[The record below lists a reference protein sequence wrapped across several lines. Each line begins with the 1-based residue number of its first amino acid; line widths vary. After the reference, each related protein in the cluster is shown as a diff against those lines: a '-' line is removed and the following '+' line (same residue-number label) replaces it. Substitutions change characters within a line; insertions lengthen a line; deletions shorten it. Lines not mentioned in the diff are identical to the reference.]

1 MNTEKNEENNLSQ
14 ETSSEEI
21 LENESAEE
29 TAAETENS
37 TDDLLIEQ
45 QDRIAQLEQELADL
59 KDSTLRKIAEYDN
72 MKKRLQRERVQ
83 IFEQAKSASVE
94 AFLPIN
100 DDLIRRLEA
109 AEKAGGDSVFVE
121 GLKLITG
128 KFAEILERN
137 NVEMISETGVPFD
150 VDLHDALLRQKPD
163 DESIGSDIVLQVLE
177 NGYRMGDKTIRHA
190 KVIVSE

>member
-1 MNTEKNEENNLSQ
+1 MNTEKNEDNNLSKQ
-14 ETSSEEI
+14 TNSEEI

-29 TAAETENS
+29 NIAEHENS
-37 TDDLLIEQ
+37 TDDLVIVQ
-45 QDRIAQLEQELADL
+45 QDRIAQLEQELAEI
-59 KDSTLRKIAEYDN
+59 KDSALRKMAEYDN
-72 MKKRLQRERVQ
+72 MKRRLQRDRTQ

-94 AFLPIN
+94 AFLPVN
-100 DDLIRRLEA
+100 DDLIRTLDA

-128 KFAEILERN
+128 KFADILERN
-137 NVEMISETGVPFD
+137 DVEMINETGVPFN
-150 VDLHDALLRQKPD
+150 VDLHDALLRQKPED
-163 DESIGSDIVLQVLE
+163 DSTASDIVLQVLE

>member
-1 MNTEKNEENNLSQ
+1 MNTEKNEENNLSK

-29 TAAETENS
+29 TVAENENS
-37 TDDLLIEQ
+37 TDDLVIEQ
-45 QDRIAQLEQELADL
+45 QDRIAQLEQELSDL
-59 KDSTLRKIAEYDN
+59 KDSALRKMAEYDN

-83 IFEQAKSASVE
+83 IFEQAKSAAVE
-94 AFLPIN
+94 AFLPVN
-100 DDLIRRLEA
+100 DDLIRTLDA

-128 KFAEILERN
+128 KFADILERN
-137 NVEMISETGVPFD
+137 NVEMINETGVPFD

-163 DESIGSDIVLQVLE
+163 DDSTGSDIVLQVLE

>member
-1 MNTEKNEENNLSQ
+1 MNTEKNEENNLSK

-21 LENESAEE
+21 LETESVEESA
-29 TAAETENS
+29 AESENS
-37 TDDLLIEQ
+37 SDDLVIEQ
-45 QDRIAQLEQELADL
+45 QDRIAQLEHELADL
-59 KDSTLRKIAEYDN
+59 RDSALRKMAEYDN
-72 MKKRLQRERVQ
+72 MKKRLQRERAQ
-83 IFEQAKSASVE
+83 IFEQAKSAAVE
-94 AFLPIN
+94 AFLPVN
-100 DDLIRRLEA
+100 DDLIRTLEA

-128 KFAEILERN
+128 KFADILERN
-137 NVEMISETGVPFD
+137 DVEMINETGVPFD

-163 DESIGSDIVLQVLE
+163 DDSIGSDIVLQVLE

>member
-14 ETSSEEI
+14 ETPSEEI
-21 LENESAEE
+21 LENESVEE
-29 TAAETENS
+29 STTETENS

-72 MKKRLQRERVQ
+72 MKKRLQRERAQ

-100 DDLIRRLEA
+100 DDLIRTLEA

-163 DESIGSDIVLQVLE
+163 DESISSDIVLQVLE

>member
-100 DDLIRRLEA
+100 DDLIRTLEA

-128 KFAEILERN
+128 KIAEILERN